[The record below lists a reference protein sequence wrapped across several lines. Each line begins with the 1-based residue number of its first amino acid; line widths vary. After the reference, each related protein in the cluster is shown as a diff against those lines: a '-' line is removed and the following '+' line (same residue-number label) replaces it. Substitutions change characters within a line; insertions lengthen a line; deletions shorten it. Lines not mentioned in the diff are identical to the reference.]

1 MKKILYTLALLATV
15 NLVSCNQEL
24 LDTTPTDEVS
34 SETLL
39 TDAAGAQVAVSGIY
53 AAMYQYSLE
62 NWASENPG
70 IMART
75 LCSDIMGE
83 DNYIY
88 GMGNQ
93 WFWYDHMLDTDGDA
107 SSPSGMVGGRHIQQW
122 SLYYTLISQANY
134 IIAKEDVLVEE
145 GFAGQD
151 VVAQAYAIR
160 AFSYMMLAEWFCQG
174 NVPANKETCPG
185 VPIYTTPTSMDT
197 KGQPRG
203 TLADTYARINADYK
217 AAYDLFKVTSA
228 GGYKKTHV
236 SHIDLYT
243 TCLLWARTAQAEG
256 EWQRAYDLATEA
268 LTKPG
273 LVRVESV
280 KNMGGFNDSSLG
292 NVLWGFQIVTDQTGP
307 YGPFISHVDPFN
319 GGYCTE
325 EKKCFS
331 DELFAS
337 IPKTDERLA
346 WIHTDGLETE
356 DGELIL
362 KGVPV
367 SIKFLYKDVATSVA
381 DNILA
386 RAEEAILIA
395 AEAACRLHNYSEAR
409 TLLAELGGARDSA
422 YAERLA
428 KLEDKDTF
436 NDDTTA
442 ALAPRTL
449 MDEILWQRRVELWCE
464 GYGRLFDLRR
474 LNLGYTRSIDDLTT
488 EPGDLRFTI
497 LLPQKEF
504 DNNKALNI
512 AEDQNP
518 R

>member
-1 MKKILYTLALLATV
+1 MKKIFYILALIATAT
-15 NLVSCNQEL
+15 LVGCDQEL

-53 AAMYQYSLE
+53 SAMYQYALTD
-62 NWASENPG
+62 WASENPG

-75 LCSDIMGE
+75 LASDVMGE
-83 DNYIY
+83 DNYIL
-88 GMGNQ
+88 GAGNQ
-93 WFWYDHMLDTDGDA
+93 WFWYDHLLDTDGDFQR
-107 SSPSGMVGGRHIQQW
+107 SYGRQGQQW

-134 IIAKEDVLVEE
+134 IIAKEEILVAE

-174 NVPANKETCPG
+174 NVPANKDNCPG
-185 VPIYTTPTSMDT
+185 VPIYTKPTSMDT
-197 KGQPRG
+197 EGQPRG
-203 TLADTYARINADYK
+203 TLAELYAQINADYK

-228 GGYKKTHV
+228 GGYVKTHV

-243 TCLLWARTAQAEG
+243 TCLLWARTALAEG
-256 EWQRAYDLATEA
+256 EWQRAYDMATEA

-273 LVRVESV
+273 LTRVASV
-280 KNMGGFNDSSLG
+280 KELGGFNDASLS

-307 YGPFISHVDPFN
+307 YGPFISHIDPYN
-319 GGYCTE
+319 GGYCTA

-331 DELFAS
+331 DELYAS
-337 IPKTDERLA
+337 IPETDERLA
-346 WIHTDGLETE
+346 WIALDIEGAEE
-356 DGELIL
+356 Y
-362 KGVPV
+362 PV
-367 SIKFLYKDVATSVA
+367 SIKFLYKDAATSVA

-395 AEAACRLHNYSEAR
+395 AEAACRLKNFAVAKE
-409 TLLAELGGARDSA
+409 LVNELGSARDSA
-422 YAERLA
+422 YADHLA
-428 KLEDKDTF
+428 KLDEKETFDPDTKVQLQRF
-436 NDDTTA
+436 
-442 ALAPRTL
+442 TL
-449 MDEILWQRRVELWCE
+449 MEEILWQRRVELWCE

-474 LNLGYTRSIDDLTT
+474 LNLGYTRSIDGEVA
-488 EPGDLRFTI
+488 EPGDYRFTI

-504 DNNKALNI
+504 DNNPALKI
-512 AEDQNP
+512 SEDQNP

>member
-1 MKKILYTLALLATV
+1 MKKILYILALIATV
-15 NLVSCNQEL
+15 TLVGCNQEL

-53 AAMYQYSLE
+53 AAMYQYALT
-62 NWASENPG
+62 NWAAENPG
-70 IMART
+70 ILART
-75 LCSDIMGE
+75 LASDVMGE
-83 DNYIY
+83 DNYIL
-88 GMGNQ
+88 GAGNQ
-93 WFWYDHMLDTDGDA
+93 WFWYDHLLDTDGDYQR
-107 SSPSGMVGGRHIQQW
+107 SYGRQGQQW

-134 IIAKEDVLVEE
+134 IIAKEEILVAE

-174 NVPANKETCPG
+174 NVPENKDNCPG
-185 VPIYTTPTSMDT
+185 VPIYTKPTSMDT
-197 KGQPRG
+197 EDQPRG
-203 TLADTYARINADYK
+203 TLAELYAQINADYK
-217 AAYDLFKVTSA
+217 AAYDLFKVTAA
-228 GGYKKTHV
+228 GGYVKTHV

-243 TCLLWARTAQAEG
+243 TCLLWARTALAEG
-256 EWQRAYDLATEA
+256 EWQRAYDMATEA
-268 LTKPG
+268 LTKPN

-280 KNMGGFNDSSLG
+280 KAMTGFNDSSLG

-307 YGPFISHVDPFN
+307 YGPFISHIDPFN
-319 GGYCTE
+319 GGYCTA
-325 EKKCFS
+325 EKKCFCPY
-331 DELFAS
+331 LATS
-337 IPKTDERLA
+337 IPETDERWA
-346 WIHTDGLETE
+346 WIDTTIAEGHF
-356 DGELIL
+356 
-362 KGVPV
+362 V
-367 SIKFLYKDVATSVA
+367 SVKFLYKDVATSVA

-395 AEAACRLHNYSEAR
+395 AEAACRLGKYAESRA
-409 TLLAELGGARDSA
+409 LLLELGGARDTA

-428 KLEDKDTF
+428 AREDSALF
-436 NDDTTA
+436 NDDTKA
-442 ALAPRTL
+442 ALANPRTL

-474 LNLGYTRSIDDLTT
+474 LNLGYERDIDGEVA

-497 LLPQKEF
+497 LIPQKEF
-504 DNNKALNI
+504 DNNQALKI
-512 AEDQNP
+512 SEDQNP